1 MTSCSPIIF
10 AAPLQGYTDAA
21 WRKFHSEL
29 FPGAVDR
36 YFTPFLRLEK
46 GEIRRQDLKGLVSEL
61 NSGVRLTPQ
70 IIFRDVEEFRTLC
83 DSIRD
88 NGMKVIDLN
97 LGCPF
102 PPQVKHGRGAA
113 LLRNPLMLGE
123 IGDVIKDE
131 YNDIVFSAKIRLGVE
146 RTDEWRQVIDVL
158 DRMPLSHITVHPRAA
173 IQQYGG
179 EPDMDELGS
188 FLSAS
193 THRIVYNGDIDS
205 KEKAC
210 RIIEAYPSLYAI
222 MIGRGLIANPSLP
235 SEIKSGAQLDDS
247 TRIAKMVALH
257 SRLFSYYS
265 ETLCGDAQILSK
277 IKPFWDY
284 AEPLV
289 DRKILKAIKK
299 ATSTSK
305 YLSAID
311 MLQS

>member
-1 MTSCSPIIF
+1 
-10 AAPLQGYTDAA
+10 
-21 WRKFHSEL
+21 
-29 FPGAVDR
+29 V
-36 YFTPFLRLEK
+36 EK

-146 RTDEWRQVIDVL
+146 RTDEWHKVIDVL

-179 EPDMDELGS
+179 EPDMDEFGS
-188 FLSAS
+188 FLCASA
-193 THRIVYNGDIDS
+193 HRIVYNGDIDS
-205 KEKAC
+205 KEKAYSV
-210 RIIEAYPSLYAI
+210 IEAYPSLYAI

-247 TRIAKMVALH
+247 DRIAKMVALH
-257 SRLFSYYS
+257 DRLFSYYS
-265 ETLCGDAQILSK
+265 ETLCGVAQILSK

-289 DRKILKAIKK
+289 DRKMSSPEK
-299 ATSTSK
+299 S
-305 YLSAID
+305 
-311 MLQS
+311 